1 MYIQK
6 RQLDMTPEEYIKKL
20 TEVRCNLDSVKCDLD
35 FAIHR
40 ILRRIETGDESM
52 ERDSRLVVPAGRESA
67 KLIVD
72 KLLQIGTAKI
82 EY

>member
-1 MYIQK
+1 
-6 RQLDMTPEEYIKKL
+6 MTPGEYIEKL
-20 TEVRCNLDSVKCDLD
+20 REVQCTLDSMKNDLD

-40 ILRRIETGDESM
+40 MIRRIETGDESM
-52 ERDSRLVVPAGRESA
+52 ERDSRLVVLAGRESA

>member
-1 MYIQK
+1 
-6 RQLDMTPEEYIKKL
+6 MTPGEYIEAL
-20 TEVRCNLDSVKCDLD
+20 TEVLCNLESVKCDLD

-40 ILRRIETGDESM
+40 ILRRVETGDESM
-52 ERDSRLVVPAGRESA
+52 ERDSRLVVLAGRESA

-72 KLLQIGTAKI
+72 KLLEIATAKV

>member
-1 MYIQK
+1 
-6 RQLDMTPEEYIKKL
+6 MTSGEYIEKL
-20 TEVRCNLDSVKCDLD
+20 TEVLCDLESVKCDLN

-52 ERDSRLVVPAGRESA
+52 ERDSRLVVLAGRESA

-82 EY
+82 EYSDNVTK